1 MIDWMNEWKKI
12 LGDITWMREMKW
24 INEWINMS
32 EFKWMIWNEWIK
44 MKQAK
49 LRNWHEWIKMNELK
63 WRNWNEGIEMK
74 ELKWMN
80 EWIDMSELKWMNWHL
95 WIEMKDLNW
104 MNWMNE
110 LKWMNWNE
118 VIDINKLTRVNSI
131 EWMIWNEGIEMNEL
145 KWLHSHEWI
154 EINDSL
160 AHLFPTS
167 SSKSAPNVT
176 QITLFKWNRAL
187 TTVRYSPVHFLST
200 TFPDR
205 AAHPRKQRPSFG
217 DHGSH
222 FTRRNTGFRARE
234 CFQTWIHAF
243 PTSYASQLLDN
254 YLMM

>member
-234 CFQTWIHAF
+234 CFKTWIHAF